1 MDNEEKDDTRRVI
14 TSSREDAVFIHDEDS
29 ADPHKSSRYKM
40 KQHKKACNSLS
51 IKEGTELVASASD
64 DGGII
69 ITNL

>member
-40 KQHKKACNSLS
+40 K
-51 IKEGTELVASASD
+51 
-64 DGGII
+64 
-69 ITNL
+69 